1 MTVSLK
7 LESSIGKPPLTLNLA
22 LQERSLR
29 RSKYLQ
35 TKDLQKEFTVEKANK
50 FKDNK
55 LDINSLPL

>member
-7 LESSIGKPPLTLNLA
+7 LESSIGKPLLILNLVSP
-22 LQERSLR
+22 ERSSR
-29 RSKYLQ
+29 KSKYLQ